1 MAWALGVKGVTVY
14 RDKSKSV
21 QVIYTGLKEQPK
33 VKLAE
38 TAKAPQRLALKPI
51 KLEGEETLSAAV
63 EAVRLSALEEGKD
76 PYCKT
81 GECS

>member
-38 TAKAPQRLALKPI
+38 AAKAPIALKPI
-51 KLEGEETLSAAV
+51 KLEGEESLSDAV
-63 EAVRLSALEEGKD
+63 ETVRLSALEEGKD

-81 GECS
+81 GECG